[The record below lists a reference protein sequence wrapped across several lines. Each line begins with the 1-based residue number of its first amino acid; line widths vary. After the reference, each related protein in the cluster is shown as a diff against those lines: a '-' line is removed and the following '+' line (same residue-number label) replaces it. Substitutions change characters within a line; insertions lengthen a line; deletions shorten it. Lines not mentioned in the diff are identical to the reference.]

1 MTTAP
6 APVPSIPHQ
15 DLHRRLAQRLPLIQI
30 LELDWLQPRVD
41 LDSATIA
48 EYAALYVEG
57 GPDAMEPVTCWTQG
71 EARHPVG
78 LSDSAPAPATL
89 ILTRGFTRLAA
100 ARQAG
105 LSEISALV
113 YTSPADAT
121 AAARMWL
128 LDSLGGNKHG
138 QRLTTQDKRRALILY
153 HQAIDVEAWA
163 STRAVAHL
171 IGCSHDM
178 VAAFRRDLV
187 EQVQRQEPED
197 SGEDQGVS
205 ESDSAALR
213 FGASTLTEVQGL
225 VAELLPALLTEI
237 ARRPDLTPIP
247 EIKARILLAVYL
259 TTRIPDPDFE
269 DDGSPISR
277 SEIQAIIGYPPDVHP
292 AQLAKRG
299 WISGNHADGYA
310 ITAQG
315 HALCWQ
321 LDEQAAGTDD
331 LPPAPP
337 APPANPRRNLAGEL
351 HLLVA
356 AQDGE
361 PLGASNAAEE
371 LDTDTATILALAS
384 THPGLRVTER
394 EVGDSRVPAV
404 ELVPSDPEDLVQPQ
418 SHWDD
423 DEAPGPRDA
432 AAQARADR
440 RHWMIDQARPTI
452 AQRGA
457 ISTRA
462 AQLVAL
468 HLGLDYDDAEPYRPA
483 PGADRHLVDAQ
494 YCAAALAML
503 QRIAATS
510 PSAWY
515 DCRLVDLLPAIAPDL
530 GLDWS
535 AIETAAS
542 ARFSGGFRGDTTEG
556 DQP

>member
-78 LSDSAPAPATL
+78 LSASAPAPATL

-197 SGEDQGVS
+197 QGVS
-205 ESDSAALR
+205 ESDGS
-213 FGASTLTEVQGL
+213 ED
-225 VAELLPALLTEI
+225 LPA
-237 ARRPDLTPIP
+237 A
-247 EIKARILLAVYL
+247 
-259 TTRIPDPDFE
+259 
-269 DDGSPISR
+269 
-277 SEIQAIIGYPPDVHP
+277 P
-292 AQLAKRG
+292 AAP
-299 WISGNHADGYA
+299 A
-310 ITAQG
+310 
-315 HALCWQ
+315 
-321 LDEQAAGTDD
+321 
-331 LPPAPP
+331 APP

-371 LDTDTATILALAS
+371 LGTDTATILALAS

-542 ARFSGGFRGDTTEG
+542 ARFGGGFRGDTTEG